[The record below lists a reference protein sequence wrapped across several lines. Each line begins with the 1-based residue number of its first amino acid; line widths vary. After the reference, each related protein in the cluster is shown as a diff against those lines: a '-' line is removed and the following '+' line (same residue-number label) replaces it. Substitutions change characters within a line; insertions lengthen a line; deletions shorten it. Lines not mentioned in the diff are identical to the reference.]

1 MSHIFFVDPIEKLNI
16 KKDSSLMMGLSFMN
30 LDMEVYL
37 LFEKDFSVSNKGES
51 KLKVYPYKG
60 AFKDDGYYLEGIE
73 LGNPKE
79 ITISKADTIH
89 MRIDPPYDSRYQR
102 YLWMLDFMQSRTSC
116 DVVNNPIGIM
126 KHNEKLA
133 AYKRDNSLKSF
144 IGSSVEGFT
153 NFTNELKNEGI
164 EDLILK
170 PLDLYSGIGV
180 QKVSITDSKL
190 VDIFKS
196 KVEEFE
202 GAIITQPFQN
212 EVYDGE
218 IRSVYLDGKEIGSI
232 MKKPVGGDFLAN
244 IAQGALFEPYTL
256 EGDIKKECDE
266 VALEL
271 LKDGVNFI
279 AYDILGG
286 AITEINV
293 TCPGLLVEVSYALKK
308 NIANTYAD
316 HFNTSNM

>member
-1 MSHIFFVDPIEKLNI
+1 MSHIFFIDPIEKLNI

-30 LDMEVYL
+30 LGFEVYL
-37 LFEKDFSVSNKGES
+37 LFEDDFAVSNKGDS
-51 KLKVYPYKG
+51 KLKLYSYKG
-60 AFKDDGYYLEGIE
+60 KFKEDGFYLEGVE
-73 LGNPKE
+73 LLESVTKV
-79 ITISKADTIH
+79 ITKDDIIH

-102 YLWMLDFMQSRTSC
+102 YLWMLDFLQSKTGC

-133 AYKRDNSLKSF
+133 AYKREKSLKSF
-144 IGSSVEGFT
+144 IGSSLTAFRDFILDLKTEGV
-153 NFTNELKNEGI
+153 

-180 QKVSITDSKL
+180 QKVSILDPDLESIYL
-190 VDIFKS
+190 A
-196 KVEEFE
+196 KVKEFE
-202 GAIITQPFQN
+202 GAIITQPFQK

-218 IRSVYLDGKEIGSI
+218 IRSLYLDGQEIGTI

-244 IAQGALFEPYTL
+244 IAQGAQFAAHTL
-256 EGDIKKECDE
+256 SAEVKAECDTI
-266 VALEL
+266 AKEL

-286 AITEINV
+286 AVTEINV

-308 NIANTYAD
+308 NMANIYAG
-316 HFNTSNM
+316 HFKS